1 MEKQA
6 GIFVEDDESVAAIF
20 RVLLFAAVLRAV
32 FVLSIVLRVI
42 GAVPGIILSVVL
54 RIFTHLNS
62 PPLWKYYALHN
73 AILYDKNSRKKCKKI
88 FQIRLDK

>member
-1 MEKQA
+1 M
-6 GIFVEDDESVAAIF
+6 EDDESVAAIF

-42 GAVPGIILSVVL
+42 GAVLGIILSVVL

-62 PPLWKYYALHN
+62 PPLWKYYVLHN
-73 AILYDKNSRKKCKKI
+73 AILYDKK
-88 FQIRLDK
+88 QP

>member
-1 MEKQA
+1 
-6 GIFVEDDESVAAIF
+6 VEDDESVAAIF

-42 GAVPGIILSVVL
+42 GAVLGIILSVVL

-73 AILYDKNSRKKCKKI
+73 AILYDKKQPQKMQKI

>member
-1 MEKQA
+1 M
-6 GIFVEDDESVAAIF
+6 EDDESVAAIF

-42 GAVPGIILSVVL
+42 GAVVL

-73 AILYDKNSRKKCKKI
+73 AILYDKK
-88 FQIRLDK
+88 QP